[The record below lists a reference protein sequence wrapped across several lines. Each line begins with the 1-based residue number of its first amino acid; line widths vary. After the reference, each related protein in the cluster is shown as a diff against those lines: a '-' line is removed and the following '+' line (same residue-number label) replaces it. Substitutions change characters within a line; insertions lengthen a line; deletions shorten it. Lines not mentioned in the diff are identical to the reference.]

1 MDRPARLLVVEDHPE
16 LRENLARG
24 LRATGYTVD
33 LAGDGPTGLA
43 AAQEAVHDLLIL
55 DRMLPGLDG
64 VELLRRLRRAGS
76 AVPVLLLTARD
87 TVQDRVDGLDA
98 GADDY
103 LPKPFAAEELLAR
116 VRALLRRGSHRADP
130 VVEIGDLEV
139 DTTARIAKRGNRRL
153 DLTAREFALLDR
165 LVERPD
171 QVVSSTE
178 LVDLLYGADGEEQ
191 RNALAVLV
199 GRLRRKLDPDSKAP
213 LLHTR
218 RGFGY
223 VLSATAP

>member
-33 LAGDGPTGLA
+33 LAGDGAAGLS
-43 AAQEAVHDLLIL
+43 AAQEAVHDLIIL
-55 DRMLPGLDG
+55 DRMLPELDG
-64 VELLRRLRRAGS
+64 LELLRRLRRAGS

-116 VRALLRRGSHRADP
+116 VRALLRRGGHRADP
-130 VVEIGDLEV
+130 VVVIGDLEV

>member
-33 LAGDGPTGLA
+33 LAGDGTAGLA
-43 AAQEAVHDLLIL
+43 AAQEAAHDLLIL

-64 VELLRRLRRAGS
+64 LELLRRLRRAGS

-87 TVQDRVDGLDA
+87 SVQDRVDGLDA

-116 VRALLRRGSHRADP
+116 VRALLRRGSKRADP
-130 VVEIGDLEV
+130 VVQIGDLEV
-139 DTTARIAKRGNRRL
+139 DTTARLARRGNRRL

-199 GRLRRKLDPDSKAP
+199 GRLRRKLDPDGKAP

>member
-24 LRATGYTVD
+24 LRATGYAVD
-33 LAGDGPTGLA
+33 LAADGTAGWA
-43 AAQEAVHDLLIL
+43 AAEEAVHDLLIL

-64 VELLRRLRRAGS
+64 LELLRRLRRAGS

-139 DTTARIAKRGNRRL
+139 DTAARLARRGQRRL

-171 QVVSSTE
+171 QVVSSNE

-199 GRLRRKLDPDSKAP
+199 GRLRRKLDPDGKAP